1 MAEAV
6 VSDLLQV
13 VFEKPASPILE
24 RYGLLSVVRE
34 EMESLRSTLSMIQAE
49 DAEERRVKDKA
60 LRNWLGKLKDSAY
73 DADEILDEFTAESL
87 RRQVE
92 IRGRVTNKVFG
103 LYGLRG
109 TIDVSEIVKG
119 RCWRFSVGQN
129 LMRWNGC

>member
-92 IRGRVTNKVFG
+92 IRGRVTNKVVG
-103 LYGLRG
+103 SAK
-109 TIDVSEIVKG
+109 ISCSIIICKG
-119 RCWRFSVGQN
+119 YLGFMV
-129 LMRWNGC
+129 